1 MVKIAQTGCDII
13 SIDRIKKSIKNSGT
27 IFLDH
32 IFNSHELKNADGSH
46 SSLAGIFA
54 AKEAV
59 IKCLSNIQNLNWK
72 NIEISKSKS
81 GRPSVN
87 ILKEIPSL
95 KNIDISISHDG
106 EYAVATAVA
115 IIEMEK

>member
-1 MVKIAQTGCDII
+1 MGNDDFSRIWSLFSERTWII
-13 SIDRIKKSIKNSGT
+13 GHITPVAALNSQ
-27 IFLDH
+27 
-32 IFNSHELKNADGSH
+32 ELKNADGSH

-87 ILKEIPSL
+87 ILKEIPFL

-106 EYAVATAVA
+106 EYAIATAVA